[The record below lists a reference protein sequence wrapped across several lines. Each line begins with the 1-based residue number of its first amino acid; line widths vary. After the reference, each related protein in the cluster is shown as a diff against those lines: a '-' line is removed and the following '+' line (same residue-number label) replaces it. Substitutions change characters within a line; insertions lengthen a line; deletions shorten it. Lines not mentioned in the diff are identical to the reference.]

1 MAEHAEDSAAT
12 WLTGLNGTD
21 ISRNITAF
29 EHSSFG
35 KLPNELLRNIVQYVP
50 KRYLPALARI
60 SPVLRELA
68 EERLYQHIIL
78 RGLTETYL
86 YYNEKVI
93 WPLYRT
99 LVSRPDLADRVKIF
113 ECTAREKRDRI
124 EVDVIA
130 LSLHDRSLYSV
141 AKASLNQTTLL
152 GCIVL
157 QRIPNVDKVC
167 LQLFGAS
174 TNTDESSTLP
184 DPLRLLMPVFDRV
197 TAHTL
202 HFAGLQN
209 LTKLDFSGC
218 QFHWTLAK
226 LPCLRWLRLS
236 RPCYIL
242 NDEAPNEV
250 STSVTRLEIYALAD
264 ILRSHCPFY
273 SFSRAFLSHFPALLE
288 LKLTIYVFSPDHIWV
303 PNIEEKSYETLL
315 ERLSPVASHLR
326 SLEMGVFNTD
336 EEVHIPCH
344 GGNDR
349 ANEFLIDILPASDF
363 KDFRRLEKLVV
374 PYQCL
379 LGHTDSPSDLVL
391 SPDLVLPATLQYL
404 QIDCPQILV
413 YDWLAQLHTVRRMLP
428 VLSEIK
434 LYSQLPYGDEYPV
447 MYYEHREHPALRILS
462 DLDISLTW
470 AYRVGDWKEEWDEY
484 DLEVPKVIE
493 WLEGLGA

>member
-1 MAEHAEDSAAT
+1 
-12 WLTGLNGTD
+12 
-21 ISRNITAF
+21 
-29 EHSSFG
+29 
-35 KLPNELLRNIVQYVP
+35 
-50 KRYLPALARI
+50 
-60 SPVLRELA
+60 VLRKLA

-78 RGLTETYL
+78 NGPRQTSWN
-86 YYNEKVI
+86 YNENVI

-99 LVSRPDLADRVKIF
+99 LVSRPGLADRVSIF
-113 ECTAREKRDRI
+113 ECTAHEKEDRI
-124 EVDVIA
+124 EVNISA
-130 LSLHDRSLYSV
+130 LSLHDQSLYSV
-141 AKASLNQTTLL
+141 AKASLKQTTIL

-167 LQLFGAS
+167 LKLFGIS
-174 TNTDESSTLP
+174 PNTDESLTLP
-184 DPLRLLMPVFDRV
+184 DPLRLLMPVFDRA

-202 HFAGLQN
+202 QFAGLQN

-250 STSVTRLEIYALAD
+250 STSVTRLEICALAD
-264 ILRSHCPFY
+264 ILRSRSGFY
-273 SFSRAFLSHFPALLE
+273 SSFRAFLAHFPALLE
-288 LKLTIYVFSPDHIWV
+288 LKLTIYVLFPDNIWG
-303 PNIEEKSYETLL
+303 PDTEGKSYDTLL
-315 ERLSPVASHLR
+315 ERLIPVASHLR

-336 EEVHIPCH
+336 EEVYFPRD

-349 ANEFLIDILPASDF
+349 ANKFLVDVLPASDF

-379 LGHTDSPSDLVL
+379 LGHTMSPSDLVL
-391 SPDLVLPATLQYL
+391 SPDQILPATLQYL
-404 QIDCPQILV
+404 QIDCPQIHV
-413 YDWLAQLHTVRRMLP
+413 YGWLAHLHTVRYRLP
-428 VLSEIK
+428 VLSEIN

-447 MYYEHREHPALRILS
+447 MYYEQREHPALRILS

-470 AYRVGDWKEEWDEY
+470 EYRVGDWKEEWDEY